1 MMIYKER
8 TMCCGLG
15 VERTLVRATQ
25 LFFVLDNII
34 ILFILYFYLLLLIAA
49 FNKED

>member
-25 LFFVLDNII
+25 LFFVLDNYIMAFM
-34 ILFILYFYLLLLIAA
+34 LILYLYLLCAA
-49 FNKED
+49 ISTKE